1 MARRYPA
8 LDVHAPPREPGPL
21 SWLDAVTVMVDE
33 HSPFAIDEPAP
44 GLVRVYFTSSDD
56 LNAAISTITSTY
68 QHQVQTHAHWV
79 TDDDWASRSQ
89 ANLQAV
95 QIGQIIVAPPWDL
108 PKRPV
113 DSTDI
118 TVIIQPALGFG
129 SGHHE
134 TTRLALLGLQELN
147 LKGLAVL
154 DLGTGSGVLA
164 IAAIKLGGRRALGI
178 DRDPDAIASAQDS
191 VRRNGVTDRVELRTG
206 NISELAAVT
215 APVVIA
221 NLTGPTLTTLASVIT
236 TSVESGGHLVVT
248 GILDREETAVLQAYN
263 NQARVVW
270 RHSEGE
276 WIGLVMQNRGA
287 QARTKKDKSK

>member
-1 MARRYPA
+1 MARRYPV

-33 HSPFAIDEPAP
+33 HSPFAIDEPTP

-56 LNAAISTITSTY
+56 LNAAISTITATY

-89 ANLQAV
+89 ENLRAV
-95 QIGQIIVAPPWDL
+95 QIGQIIVAPPWDI
-108 PKRPV
+108 PNQPS

-118 TVIIQPALGFG
+118 LVIIQPALGFG

-147 LKGLAVL
+147 LKDLVVL

-164 IAAIKLGGRRALGI
+164 IAAVKLGGRRAIGI
-178 DRDPDAIASAQDS
+178 DRDQDAIASAQDS
-191 VRRNGVTDRVELRTG
+191 VRRNDLADRVELRTG
-206 NISELAAVT
+206 NISELAPVT

-221 NLTGPTLTTLASVIT
+221 NLTGPTLTTLTSIII
-236 TSVESGGHLVVT
+236 TSVESGGHLVVA
-248 GILDREETAVLQAYN
+248 GILDHEEKSVLQAYN
-263 NQARVVW
+263 DYARVVW
-270 RHSEGE
+270 RHNEGE
-276 WIGLVMQNRGA
+276 WIGLVLQRRV
-287 QARTKKDKSK
+287 QARTKSNEPN